1 MNKTAAAIVLL
12 LLART
17 AHAAAAVSIS
27 LSPGAPVTAPASDFT
42 TLPFIAYNAGGATV
56 TALVT
61 WSADAALTLISN
73 PGPVALAPGA
83 SEIIPLTFLIPDAA
97 AAPVSLTVA
106 LIDANDPANAAS
118 AAVSLDIES
127 AACARFGDLPDR
139 FRLTAGRQSLLAF
152 TVERCGAGHPDL
164 DLAVDA
170 GPHIETGLV
179 PAVRNLAPGG
189 RQRVALALTPRPARA
204 GREHTV
210 RLEILSDGKPLDTRT
225 ITVIVRPGEDA
236 PLQTGARPAIPLRL
250 TIDHT
255 SRSSL
260 GAHSSLRMAVPMAHK
275 GNTTVSADA
284 HLDDSSGSFVMRR
297 SYLDLNLNGT
307 RVIGGNQHL
316 AMSGVLRQGTR
327 LYEGWRVDR
336 PAPGGMVSV
345 FTGSNAGAD
354 ALMLQWLIKARPGLD
369 LRLTRL
375 SEQGGADAGA
385 RFAADMIRAAYIP
398 HKRMSLDAEL
408 AHARE
413 TRDGAEREGAAL
425 RLGGSYQGGGFQLSA
440 NFQTG
445 HKDFPGDGRVK
456 KLGLRAVFT
465 PARRTR
471 FFAEFQRDT
480 AYREEPDAPAASVP
494 YRHDLHSAGFSRP
507 VLGGV
512 MLFASYNSRSS
523 DIRDANSPA
532 SPASARQEFFVLKM
546 SRKISHFTVAAEMET
561 GDKTRGA
568 DRADYRELGVSLAYR
583 NNGLTLNAD
592 LNRAQ
597 FFTDAGVFSGGGR
610 TSSLSLGYSFS
621 NALLF
626 GVNWRSREA
635 DAGSGGSGDR
645 FEFTVE
651 KRFRD
656 TSSLAFAYEINRGAA
671 GAQRMVRGTW
681 SKSLDLKIPFSGAG
695 RVRGAVYH
703 DLNRNGARDP
713 GEPAVAG
720 AALSLNRDF
729 RAVTNERGEYAF
741 EGLLPG
747 SYTMTLDSAS
757 YAAGLK
763 PGADLR
769 DFSVGGGRT
778 VDMDIPMNSTVR
790 LAGRVRVRDTGTISR
805 RGALSPAAL
814 RIILLRDGRP
824 MLEAFTDKN
833 GEYCFEDLDPG
844 AYRIALDETWLGAGV
859 QALGAAAHD
868 VPDSPGAA
876 DLFHDFEI
884 GAKQKQ
890 IITTYQK

>member
-12 LLART
+12 LLAHT
-17 AHAAAAVSIS
+17 ARAAAAVSIS
-27 LSPGAPVTAPASDFT
+27 LSPGAPGAVSASDFT
-42 TLPFIAYNAGGATV
+42 TLPFIASNTGGATV

-61 WSADAALTLISN
+61 WSADAPLALISN

-97 AAPVSLTVA
+97 SAPVALTVA
-106 LIDANDPANAAS
+106 ITDANDPANAAS
-118 AAVSLDIES
+118 ATVSLDIET

-139 FRLTAGRQSLLAF
+139 FRLTAGRQSMLAF

-204 GREHTV
+204 EREHTV
-210 RLEILSDGKPLDTRT
+210 RLEILSAGKPLDTRT
-225 ITVIVRPGEDA
+225 ITVIVRPSEDA
-236 PLQTGARPAIPLRL
+236 PPQAGARPAIPLRL
-250 TIDHT
+250 TMDHT
-255 SRSSL
+255 ARSSR
-260 GAHSSLRMAVPMAHK
+260 GAHSSLRVAVPMAHK
-275 GNTTVSADA
+275 GNTTVSTDA
-284 HLDDSSGSFVMRR
+284 HLDDSSGSFAMRR
-297 SYLDLNLNGT
+297 SYLDLNMNGT

-316 AMSGVLRQGTR
+316 AMSGVLRQGAR
-327 LYEGWRVDR
+327 PYEGWRVDR

-345 FTGSNAGAD
+345 FTGSDAGAD

-375 SEQGGADAGA
+375 SEQGGAGA
-385 RFAADMIRAAYIP
+385 RFAADMFRAAYIP
-398 HKRMSLDAEL
+398 HKRTSLDAEL
-408 AHARE
+408 VHARE
-413 TRDGAEREGAAL
+413 TRDGVEREGAAL

-480 AYREEPDAPAASVP
+480 AYRAEPDAPAAPVP

-561 GDKTRGA
+561 GDKTRGT

-610 TSSLSLGYSFS
+610 TTSLSLGYSFS
-621 NALLF
+621 NSLLF

-635 DAGSGGSGDR
+635 DAGSGDSGDR

-713 GEPAVAG
+713 GEPAIAG

-729 RAVTNERGEYAF
+729 RTVTDERGEYAF

-769 DFSVGGGRT
+769 EFSVGGGRT
-778 VDMDIPMNSTVR
+778 VDMVIPMKSTVR
-790 LAGRVRVRDTGTISR
+790 LAGRVRVRDTGMISR
-805 RGALSPAAL
+805 RGALSPAAMH
-814 RIILLRDGRP
+814 IILLQHGRP

-833 GEYCFEDLDPG
+833 GEYYFEDLDPG
-844 AYRIALDETWLGAGV
+844 AYRILLDEAWLGAGV

-876 DLFHDFEI
+876 DLFYDFEI

-890 IITTYQK
+890 IITTYQE